1 LAVRGRGGGENRI
14 GLGPKREKRRKIDE
28 VPVRV
33 MDTTYLIVVDYISAG
48 PTTYHVLYG
57 N

>member
-1 LAVRGRGGGENRI
+1 
-14 GLGPKREKRRKIDE
+14 
-28 VPVRV
+28 
-33 MDTTYLIVVDYISAG
+33 MDTTYLIVVDYISAE

>member
-1 LAVRGRGGGENRI
+1 MNSFI
-14 GLGPKREKRRKIDE
+14 CIE
-28 VPVRV
+28 VGATVRV
-33 MDTTYLIVVDYISAG
+33 MDTTYLLVVDYISAG